1 MDDRERQL
9 EIEGAAR
16 PRVALISIVAGLLY
30 VGAQLA
36 DDLLINAKTPT
47 IGLVQGFAP
56 VLHGL
61 KAAAVDPRTIQ
72 ERFLSDHAATSI
84 AISVVIAIA
93 LTLMRWPLRYLR
105 DAAVAR
111 GAKPSEVTRWLANYA
126 PPAFGLS
133 VLAFAIALALG
144 AHDYISHTARD
155 SAAISSAN
163 GGAVRVFLLI
173 VAQGLGPLAMA
184 TVFVLVSLRAMR
196 AGLLTRL
203 LGILGI
209 IGGVVFFLQIVP
221 IPLLQM
227 IWLVGVGMMLAQVG
241 GMRLPP
247 AWVVGEAVPWVSTPR
262 PATNRARGARAAD
275 KSSSATK
282 TLAPR
287 VPEGASPAAS
297 KKRKRRRG

>member
-56 VLHGL
+56 VFHGL

-72 ERFLSDHAATSI
+72 EQFLSNHAATSV

-93 LTLMRWPLRYLR
+93 LTLMRWPLLYLR
-105 DAAVAR
+105 AAEVAR
-111 GAKPSEVTRWLANYA
+111 GGKPSKVTLWLANYT
-126 PPAFGLS
+126 PPIFGVA
-133 VLAFAIALALG
+133 VLAFAVALALG
-144 AHDYISHTARD
+144 AHDYISHAARD
-155 SAAISSAN
+155 SAAISRAN
-163 GGAVRVFLLI
+163 GGPVRIFLLV
-173 VAQGLGPLAMA
+173 VAQVLAPLAMA

-196 AGLLTRL
+196 VGLLTRL

-209 IGGVVFFLQIVP
+209 LAGIVFFIQLVP
-221 IPLLQM
+221 IPLLQL
-227 IWLVGVGMMLAQVG
+227 IWLVGVGMTLAQVG
-241 GMRLPP
+241 GLQLPP
-247 AWVVGEAVPWVSTPR
+247 AWVVGEAVPWVSTRQPS
-262 PATNRARGARAAD
+262 NRSRGGGRGAN
-275 KSSSATK
+275 KSSATK
-282 TLAPR
+282 ALAPR
-287 VPEGASPAAS
+287 VPDGPSPAAS
-297 KKRKRRRG
+297 KKRKRRRT

>member
-16 PRVALISIVAGLLY
+16 PRVALISIIAGLLY

-36 DDLLINAKTPT
+36 DDLLINGKTPT
-47 IGLVQGFAP
+47 IGLIQGFAP

-72 ERFLSDHAATSI
+72 EQFLNHHAATSI
-84 AISVVIAIA
+84 LLSVVLAIA
-93 LTLMRWPLRYLR
+93 LGLMRWPLLFLR
-105 DAAVAR
+105 QA
-111 GAKPSEVTRWLANYA
+111 EVTRGGKPSKVTLWLASYA
-126 PPAFGLS
+126 PPLFGLA
-133 VLAFAIALALG
+133 VLAFAIALAVG

-155 SAAISSAN
+155 SAAISRAN

-173 VAQGLGPLAMA
+173 IAQGLGPLMMA
-184 TVFVLVSLRAMR
+184 AIFVLVSLRAMR
-196 AGLLTRL
+196 VGLLTRL

-209 IGGVVFFLQIVP
+209 VAGIVFFIQIAP

-227 IWLVGVGMMLAQVG
+227 AWLVGVGMTLGQIG
-241 GMRLPP
+241 GLQLPP
-247 AWVVGEAVPWVSTPR
+247 AWVIGEAVPWVRAPR
-262 PATNRARGARAAD
+262 QTTSGSRGAGRGGT
-275 KSSSATK
+275 KSSATK

-287 VPEGASPAAS
+287 APAGASPAAS
-297 KKRKRRRG
+297 KKRKRRS